1 MHFQMTEQET
11 AIYLK
16 YAKLNLPRHTSYP
29 AAPFWQDQFPLET
42 VKKALTGLELRKY
55 PLSLYLHIPY
65 CKQLCYYCACNK
77 EIYPDE
83 RMQKNDPR
91 ERLLETLIQ
100 EMHFYAKYLGKN
112 PVAQIHFGGGTPT
125 FLSPAQL
132 QTLFAKLFELFSI
145 NADAE
150 ISVEI
155 DPRVTSYEHLAA
167 LKASGCNRLSLGVQ
181 DFSQQVQKAI
191 NRIQP
196 YELVEKTMADCR
208 KLGFQSINFDL
219 IYGLPFQTQESME
232 ESLKLTHQLSP
243 DRIAFYRL
251 AMIPEMFKWQKVF
264 GREHLPSE
272 DANLN
277 FFLTALNFFTK
288 FDYEFIGLDHFAK
301 KSELLSQAMKTKTL
315 RRNFQGMTTG
325 QDLAIIGMGP
335 SAISQT
341 PGYYWQNEKKTELWI
356 KSLATMEDLFEKG
369 CALSQ
374 DDIIRQTV
382 IQELYCYG
390 RIDWNDIDSRFDID
404 SSAYFKQST
413 LELEALNHEGVI
425 TKQENEVSLS
435 PILGRLLV
443 RLVASQYDYYLQEK
457 AAERGT
463 KFSQVG

>member
-1 MHFQMTEQET
+1 MPFQMTEQEKT
-11 AIYLK
+11 TYLK

-29 AAPFWQDQFPLET
+29 AAPFWQSQFPLET
-42 VKKALTGLELRKY
+42 VQRALEELSLKKY

-65 CKQLCYYCACNK
+65 CKQLCFYCACNK

-91 ERLLETLIQ
+91 ERLVEALIQ
-100 EMHFYAKYLGKN
+100 EMHFYSAHLGKN

-132 QTLFAKLFELFSI
+132 QKLFAKLFDLFTI

-181 DFSQQVQKAI
+181 DFSPEVQKAI

-196 YELVEKTMADCR
+196 YDLVAKTMADCR
-208 KLGFQSINFDL
+208 KLGFKSVNFDL
-219 IYGLPFQTQESME
+219 IYGLPFQTKESMQE
-232 ESLKLTHQLSP
+232 TLELTHKLSP

-251 AMIPEMFKWQKVF
+251 ALIPEMFKWQKAF

-272 DANLN
+272 EDNLS
-277 FFLTALNFFTK
+277 FFLNALNFFTES
-288 FDYEFIGLDHFAK
+288 DYEFIGLDHFAK
-301 KSELLSQAMKTKTL
+301 KSELLSEAMQSRTL

-335 SAISQT
+335 SAISQI
-341 PGYYWQNEKKTELWI
+341 PAYYWQNEKKTELWL
-356 KSLATMEDLFEKG
+356 KALTTKEDLFEKG
-369 CALSQ
+369 CSLSQ
-374 DDIIRQTV
+374 DDIIRQAV

-390 RIDWNDIDSRFDID
+390 RIDWQDIDTRFDIN
-404 SSAYFKQST
+404 SNVYFKQST
-413 LELEALNHEGVI
+413 LGLDALSHEGI
-425 TKQENEVSLS
+425 ISKQENEVSLS

-443 RLVASQYDYYLQEK
+443 RLIASQYDYYLQEK
-457 AAERGT
+457 AAECGT